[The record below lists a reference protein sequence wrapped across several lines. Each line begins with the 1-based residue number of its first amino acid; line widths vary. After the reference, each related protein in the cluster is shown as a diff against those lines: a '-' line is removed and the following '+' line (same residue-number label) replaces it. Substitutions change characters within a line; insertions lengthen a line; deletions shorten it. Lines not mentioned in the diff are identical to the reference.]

1 MAGSIF
7 DNFVDDEQRR
17 NQWNATQMQNKAMED
32 YARQKE
38 EVDKAHPDK
47 KTGLSGLLSNLFK
60 DWGAV
65 GNTIATTA
73 SAFASPFVS
82 TAQGMAQQNNLNA
95 AKEDK
100 DKIAQK
106 YGYKDWNTVA
116 ESGEGPDEMWQEL
129 QGSAKKSE
137 EQVKKTAD
145 NYKNNAIVKKIN
157 DTKQSQYGADALRT
171 EKQLF
176 QALMPA
182 AAASPIGGAVTGAV
196 DGFADALE
204 NADGTLIDLQSDLSG
219 GKIKSAKNTSL
230 DWGDAL
236 KRSAIGA
243 TAGAATAG
251 VGSKIGNAQSGLG
264 SKLLNNKFITSGVGR
279 GAVSGTVGGAIGGG
293 LGAALEGGD
302 IVGSALQGAG
312 SGALTGG
319 ISGGLASGARK
330 VGGAVANKLGVAD
343 NLQAAREKLMYN
355 PQEQPRLATANEND
369 VRNVLNDNI
378 EEPTSS
384 DLMYGE
390 SKLGNRTKRG
400 AAADAISRLGNTLEG
415 AQANITRAAA
425 NDLGIES
432 TGKVIENVRK
442 KTGLTN
448 LETQAAF
455 AKELTGGENSLMD
468 AVQRQALTASEN
480 GKPFKVDTTDVENSI
495 AKIVNSTT
503 DDNVLDTKKVIQTL
517 KRTVGNNDSDTISI
531 SNRLKAQASD
541 LRGKGVV
548 DPPAKDKALAKIYTE
563 VANRLDD
570 LSYKSI
576 PKENVEAMFDATI
589 SEMKGRANQASAKG
603 NKSIAKAYNTAAK
616 DLDAQPRTVE
626 AYRSFKKDFVDA
638 AKVNRLTGQA
648 ENGAAI
654 QMGQSFVGGLKR
666 GANTLLQR
674 PVNAGLA
681 KIGGAI
687 NSFADVIDNGS
698 TGSATR
704 SPAIATSSISP
715 DMQNIFTILG
725 TKIGESEGDNAR
737 STAIKNREYK
747 NIEDQLAGTMAQ
759 AEELYNRPVQTTASS
774 QVGDG
779 RMASQLDYISN
790 AMDQALAAGDIT
802 SYSKLA
808 SLYKDAYDIYKAQTK
823 SSSSDTKLS
832 KTQQQANAAALAL
845 EKLESMNPDF
855 GYAVSD
861 IPVLNLVNAQ
871 GNAYSSAADGLALN
885 LGYLLSGAT
894 VNPSEREAI
903 KEAYV
908 PKPWDNE
915 ATRKHKLELAR
926 DLIMRYQNGYVT
938 NDQTEA

>member
-1 MAGSIF
+1 MPFI
-7 DNFVDDEQRR
+7 DDEKLR
-17 NQWNATQMQNKAMED
+17 NQWNAKKMQQSAMDD

-38 EVDKAHPDK
+38 QIDQAHPDK
-47 KTGLSGLLSNLFK
+47 QTGLSGLLSSLFK
-60 DWGAV
+60 DVKAA
-65 GNTIATTA
+65 GNTVGTTLA
-73 SAFASPFVS
+73 AFASPFNDAYHGFTQKS
-82 TAQGMAQQNNLNA
+82 TLEAGKA
-95 AKEDK
+95 DK

-106 YGYKDWNTVA
+106 YGYKDWDTVA
-116 ESGEGPDEMWQEL
+116 ASGEGPDEMWAEL
-129 QGSAKKSE
+129 QGSAKNTDEKF
-137 EQVKKTAD
+137 KKNIE
-145 NYKNNAIVKKIN
+145 NYNNNLVTKTIN
-157 DTKQSQYGADALRT
+157 DAKQSQYGADAIRT
-171 EKQLF
+171 WKNLGLF
-176 QALMPA
+176 MVPA
-182 AAASPIGGAVTGAV
+182 AAATPVGGGIAGAL
-196 DGFADALE
+196 DGFADSVE
-204 NADGTLIDLQSDLSG
+204 NADGTLVDLQSIASG
-219 GKIKSAKNTSL
+219 GKIKSAKDTNM

-243 TAGAATAG
+243 TAGAVTAG
-251 VGSKIGNAQSGLG
+251 IGSKIGNAQSGLG
-264 SKLLNNKFITSGVGR
+264 SRLLNNKFITSGVGR
-279 GAVSGTVGGAIGGG
+279 GAIGGAVGGAIGSG

-302 IVGSALQGAG
+302 IAGAALEGAG
-312 SGALTGG
+312 SGALAGG
-319 ISGGLASGARK
+319 ISGGVASGARK
-330 VGGAVANKLGVAD
+330 VGGAVANKLGIAD

-355 PQEQPRLATANEND
+355 PQEQPKLATANEND
-369 VRNVLNDNI
+369 VKNVLNDNI

-390 SKLGNRTKRG
+390 SELGNRTKRG
-400 AAADAISRLGNTLEG
+400 TAADAISRLGNTLEG

-455 AKELTGGENSLMD
+455 AKEITGGKKSLMD
-468 AVQRQALTASEN
+468 EVQRRALSASEN
-480 GKPFKVDTTDVENSI
+480 GKPFKVDTTEVENAIPS
-495 AKIVNSTT
+495 IVNGIT

-563 VANRLDD
+563 VANRIDD

-576 PKENVEAMFDATI
+576 PKANVEDMFDVAI
-589 SEMKGRANQASAKG
+589 SEMRGRANQSAAKG
-603 NKSIAKAYNTAAK
+603 NKKIAKAWNNAA
-616 DLDAQPRTVE
+616 DALDAQPRTVE
-626 AYRSFKKDFVDA
+626 AYRSYKKDFVDA
-638 AKVNRLTGQA
+638 AKINKLTGQA

-687 NSFADVIDNGS
+687 NNFADVIDNGS
-698 TGSATR
+698 TGRATR

-759 AEELYNRPVQTTASS
+759 AEELYNRPVQNTASS
-774 QVGDG
+774 QGGDG

-790 AMDQALAAGDIT
+790 AMDQAMAAGDLT
-802 SYSKLA
+802 SYAKLA
-808 SLYKDAYDIYKAQTK
+808 GLYKDAYDIYKAQTK

-832 KTQQQANAAALAL
+832 KTQQQANAAQLAL

-861 IPVLNLVNAQ
+861 IPVLNLVNSQ
-871 GNAYSSAADGLALN
+871 GNAYNSAANGLALN

-903 KEAYV
+903 KETYV

-915 ATRKHKLELAR
+915 ETRKYKLGLAR